1 MARKKQIDMSKIS
14 THFNALGASLEN
26 ESENQET
33 PDKQITQETQEN
45 LEVQKRTWVKP
56 TATPEEKE
64 QREQNLETRG
74 KKGCQLPRIN
84 LAFSPAN
91 YAFVHRMAAYHGTTM
106 TKYINA
112 VITNYRERMEK
123 ENPEFFKTNLKP
135 ISELNFDNATDT
147 E

>member
-1 MARKKQIDMSKIS
+1 MARKKQIDINKIS
-14 THFNALGASLEN
+14 THFNALGSSLDNIPE
-26 ESENQET
+26 EQVTFET
-33 PDKQITQETQEN
+33 QITQEN
-45 LEVQKRTWVKP
+45 LEVRKRTWTKP
-56 TATPEEKE
+56 IATPEEKE

-123 ENPEFFKTNLKP
+123 ENPEFFNTNLKP
-135 ISELNFDNATDT
+135 ISELNFDDAIDS
-147 E
+147 EQK